1 MNEGFIEKEMERD
14 ELKKRKRQGYNPMAK
29 RKKRNSYSQIEVEK
43 VNTAYYLI
51 SQSFPNPFRNTY
63 LRGKTEFR
71 DFLYEKMGCSLLEA
85 EIMVDVLEKDGK
97 IEFRRFGKAMRY
109 GTWEIH
115 NKP

>member
-1 MNEGFIEKEMERD
+1 M
-14 ELKKRKRQGYNPMAK
+14 KRKNIG
-29 RKKRNSYSQIEVEK
+29 SQIDAERL
-43 VNTAYYLI
+43 NRAYHLI
-51 SQSFPNPFRNTY
+51 LLRFITSFKDTY

-85 EIMVDVLEKDGK
+85 EILVDALEKNGK
-97 IEFRRFGKAMRY
+97 IEFRRLRKGMRY